1 MKTYSARLKDL
12 EGTVKLW
19 SQQWEDPP
27 LKLPTAAE
35 VESALFKSMP
45 IVWYR
50 LSDLQDVS
58 LRLIVERLLG
68 HEHPYGKAYVR
79 KTTMSNEIKLRVF
92 DGKHPIQLQSLNV
105 DMAQPPG
112 RLQQFLQRQRNDASK
127 SSYQWHLYCSP
138 HNPAAEKVAQEIDQ
152 IRPEGSQT
160 LCWTTQRKNMSECEH
175 MLILLDSETWQSDSH
190 DHNADAF
197 AKEVSYAMQIG
208 LHRLLVHEV
217 HESIA
222 ARAEHEEIRANEKYR
237 KRLGCPFEDIKDST
251 PEHLQAAGLY
261 SAEIAVTLA
270 GGKEWREAG
279 LTAVYQQIA
288 KYKVD
293 TSKIRKDLLPQPA
306 QFPPPASKLP
316 LLARKSTGVE
326 ALREDSRKK
335 SIREQP
341 PSTRKPSV
349 PLHNAA
355 HIAHQG
361 KAQLQTA
368 EALASS
374 CSSESLALAPSPLV
388 PDLLLRQSTGILTL
402 REESRH
408 RKSRELPPAHRRS
421 QQSASEGSNTQ
432 AVPTSV
438 RLSPVHEVVQV

>member
-1 MKTYSARLKDL
+1 
-12 EGTVKLW
+12 
-19 SQQWEDPP
+19 
-27 LKLPTAAE
+27 
-35 VESALFKSMP
+35 
-45 IVWYR
+45 
-50 LSDLQDVS
+50 
-58 LRLIVERLLG
+58 
-68 HEHPYGKAYVR
+68 
-79 KTTMSNEIKLRVF
+79 MSNEIKLRVF

-127 SSYQWHLYCSP
+127 SSYHLYCSP
-138 HNPAAEKVAQEIDQ
+138 HNPAAEKVVQEINQ
-152 IRPEGSQT
+152 ILPKGSEK
-160 LCWTTQRKNMSECEH
+160 LRRTTEIEDMSKCEH

-190 DHNADAF
+190 DHSADAF
-197 AKEVSYAMQIG
+197 AKEVSDAMKIG
-208 LHRLLVHEV
+208 LHRLLV

-222 ARAEHEEIRANEKYR
+222 ARAEHEEIRANEKCR
-237 KRLGCPFEDIKDST
+237 KRLGCPFEDIKHST

-270 GGKEWREAG
+270 GGEEWREAG
-279 LTAVYQQIA
+279 LTSVYQQIA
-288 KYKVD
+288 KGVGGPAPKYKVD
-293 TSKIRKDLLPQPA
+293 TSKIPKDLLPEPA
-306 QFPPPASKLP
+306 QLPPPASKLP